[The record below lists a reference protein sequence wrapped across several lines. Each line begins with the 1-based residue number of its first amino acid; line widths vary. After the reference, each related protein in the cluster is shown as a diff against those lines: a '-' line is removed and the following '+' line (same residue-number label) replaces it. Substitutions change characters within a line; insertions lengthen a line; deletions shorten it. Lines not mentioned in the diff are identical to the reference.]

1 METTFQDKLLTCS
14 ECSNQF
20 VYTVGQQ
27 RMAFDE
33 EGVVTDPDLCAVCS
47 VKVERMGRRAEVPR
61 AEQTRS
67 DDLYTRRNGYHHS
80 TNGSNGEA
88 HRGEYR
94 NGNGS
99 AGHSHEEPE
108 DDVENYDIP
117 TEPYSQ
123 EQPKA
128 PSPNRPADYRS
139 GDEHPLAGHGGER
152 YTGHV
157 KWFNDRKG
165 FGFIT
170 LDNGVEIFVHYS
182 GIISEGY
189 KTLKQNQRVEIAV
202 EDTGKGPQAA
212 QVTVLQD
219 EPPAESGDDQLSEA
233 AD

>member
-1 METTFQDKLLTCS
+1 VCRLLS
-14 ECSNQF
+14 Q
-20 VYTVGQQ
+20 
-27 RMAFDE
+27 
-33 EGVVTDPDLCAVCS
+33 
-47 VKVERMGRRAEVPR
+47 GRTHGPPRGRA
-61 AEQTRS
+61 A
-67 DDLYTRRNGYHHS
+67 
-80 TNGSNGEA
+80 
-88 HRGEYR
+88 RG
-94 NGNGS
+94 
-99 AGHSHEEPE
+99 ADEEPE

-139 GDEHPLAGHGGER
+139 GDEHPLAGRGGER
-152 YTGHV
+152 FTGHV

-219 EPPAESGDDQLSEA
+219 EPDAEAVDEDQLTEA